1 MPGRAICLETE
12 NHKSSPDLLCSQ
24 HGALEGSKTQ
34 LLCCL
39 NTLSNATNYFHFMNL
54 GMGILQSSLTYEPI
68 LFCFV
73 FFSSADVLPVLQL
86 IHLMFLWRALLGAA
100 TSLTVQGDPFKN
112 RLLCWWNRIKYMHG
126 WFWPLLSSS
135 EATRMHDS
143 MQTDCLP
150 TFAKHPTHRW
160 GHQHTFFNGDIN
172 IARFVSGKIND
183 EFFSS
188 TFV

>member
-1 MPGRAICLETE
+1 MNSFDAIMPGRAICLETE

-86 IHLMFLWRALLGAA
+86 IHLMFLWRALLGAV

-112 RLLCWWNRIKYMHG
+112 RLLCWWNRINAWMI
-126 WFWPLLSSS
+126 L
-135 EATRMHDS
+135 T
-143 MQTDCLP
+143 
-150 TFAKHPTHRW
+150 
-160 GHQHTFFNGDIN
+160 
-172 IARFVSGKIND
+172 
-183 EFFSS
+183 S
-188 TFV
+188 TFLLRGHKDAWQHADWLSTDIR